1 MVVLINRTITFL
13 TSPLAVSM
21 GLLVVGLVLAWR
33 WRRIGLG
40 VMGSGLVWLYVM
52 STGAMYWVLG
62 LGLEREFPPARVETL
77 PIADAVVVLG
87 GGVGGNTNTVCYTEL
102 FGAADRVVQAA
113 RIWKAGKA
121 PVVITS
127 GSGEMYASL
136 PLLKELGVPES
147 AVLVENAA
155 RNTEENARFVV
166 DYVKARHL
174 SPPLQGQPSQPVT
187 EDSRQPTADS
197 TNDGRRL
204 TTLSTSQPSQ
214 LQTSNLKPET
224 SNLKPQ
230 TSNSLPRILL
240 VTSAWHMRRS
250 LLMFRKYAP
259 GVEVV
264 PAACDYEATIWSDRF
279 KLTAFLPDAM
289 SLLSNSYM
297 LKEYVGY
304 WGYRLLR

>member
-1 MVVLINRTITFL
+1 MLVNHAISFL

-21 GLLVVGLVLAWR
+21 GLLGVGLLLAWR

-77 PIADAVVVLG
+77 PMADAVVVLG

-127 GSGEMYASL
+127 GSGELYASL

-155 RNTEENARFVV
+155 RNTEENARFVA
-166 DYVKARHL
+166 DYVTSHHL
-174 SPPLQGQPSQPVT
+174 SPPLQGQPSQSAT

-197 TNDGRRL
+197 TNDSRHL
-204 TTLSTSQPSQ
+204 TTLSTPQPSQ
-214 LQTSNLKPET
+214 LQTSNFKPET

-230 TSNSLPRILL
+230 TSNSLSRILL
-240 VTSAWHMRRS
+240 VTSSWHMRRS

-264 PAACDYEATIWSDRF
+264 PAACDYEATIWSDSF
-279 KLTAFLPDAM
+279 SFF
-289 SLLSNSYM
+289 SLLPGAELLFRNTYM
-297 LKEYVGY
+297 VKEIIGY